1 MNKRKLQRN
10 IPVIYLF
17 MFFWLALV
25 IIPVMVPFFQSRG
38 LTVAQVYYLQAFFAF
53 VVVICEVPS
62 GYIADVLGR
71 KLALVIGSVF
81 HAVGFTWLCFTESFV
96 GLMVFEALVGVAIS
110 LFSGADLSLLY
121 DTQDALDHSPEEK
134 TRGIANMRF
143 VKSSAEGMAALL
155 GGFLVAYSFDAV
167 VLANALFA
175 WVPLVL
181 VFFIVEPERQKMT
194 HEHPITNLKGIVRFL
209 YFGDSLLRLI
219 CLNTTFF
226 GLATF
231 YVVWMLQPYWQAEGV
246 PLSYFGL
253 LWAAM
258 SFVIAG
264 ASKLSVP
271 LERRFGA
278 GSVLALMGVFPVIGY
293 FGMAGVGGWLGI
305 ALSFAFFLSRGLNQV
320 ILSDALNRRTPAA
333 FRATANSMVSFMFR
347 GIYIVTGPL
356 VGLMIELWG
365 MHTTLAILGLTVI
378 VVIVFCLLP
387 LITKV
392 GELEANAEKP
402 AVSS

>member
-1 MNKRKLQRN
+1 MEVKKLKRN
-10 IPVIYLF
+10 IPVIYGF

-38 LTVAQVYYLQAFFAF
+38 LSVAQVYYLQAFFAF

-71 KLALVIGSVF
+71 KVALVIGSIF
-81 HAVGFTWLCFTESFV
+81 HAVGFSWLCFTESFL
-96 GLMVFEALVGVAIS
+96 GLMLFEALVAVAIS

-134 TRGIANMRF
+134 TKGIANMRF

-167 VLANALFA
+167 VIANAIFA
-175 WVPLVL
+175 WVPLIL
-181 VFFIVEPERQKMT
+181 VFFITEPERQKMT
-194 HEHPITNLKGIVRFL
+194 AEHPLRNLKGVVSFL
-209 YFGDSLLRLI
+209 YFGDGLLRLI

-231 YVVWMLQPYWQAEGV
+231 YVIWMLQPYWQDEGI
-246 PLSYFGL
+246 PLAYFGL

-258 SFVIAG
+258 NFVIAI
-264 ASKLSVP
+264 ASKLSLP
-271 LERRFGA
+271 LERRYGA
-278 GSVLALMGVFPVIGY
+278 GVVLGLMGVLPVIGY

-305 ALSFAFFLSRGLNQV
+305 LLSFAFFLSRGLNQV
-320 ILSDALNRRTPAA
+320 IMSDALNRRTPSA
-333 FRATANSMVSFMFR
+333 FRATANSIVSFMFR

-356 VGLMIELWG
+356 VGLMIEHLG
-365 MHTTLAILGLTVI
+365 MNAALAILGLSVI
-378 VVIVFCLLP
+378 GMIVFFLLP
-387 LITKV
+387 LIAKV
-392 GELEANAEKP
+392 GRLEESES
-402 AVSS
+402 AVS